1 MYLDSNYKM
10 LKKICR
16 FLELFLPIVQR
27 EMHLIFKIDFFF
39 GGLLKDRF
47 GAIRKLD
54 EMARLHRNYDLW

>member
-1 MYLDSNYKM
+1 MPIFETFFTHSMQQDLVEERNASN
-10 LKKICR
+10 LQNR
-16 FLELFLPIVQR
+16 
-27 EMHLIFKIDFFF
+27 FFF